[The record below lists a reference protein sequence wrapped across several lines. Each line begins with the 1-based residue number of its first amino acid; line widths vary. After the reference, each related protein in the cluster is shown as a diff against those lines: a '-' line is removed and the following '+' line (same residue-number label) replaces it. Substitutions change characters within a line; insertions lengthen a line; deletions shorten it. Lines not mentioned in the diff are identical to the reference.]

1 MAHLLMHGT
10 LDATI
15 FEATNLTN
23 PTRLTGNAPEGFRK
37 DAYIHAIRR
46 ARDFIYIENQY
57 FIGSSYGWRPGGGV
71 RPEDVEAWW
80 EGLENGLEKTTG
92 LGPGGTR
99 LYATVDLGRA
109 RLGRTRVIDDE
120 PVSPRWDERFHFY
133 CAHFAEN
140 VVFSVKVALSV
151 DAKLIGRA
159 YLPVRD
165 LLSGEAVERKLDILG
180 DDKKKLPH
188 GPTIH
193 VRLQFKDVAADGG
206 GKWWG
211 GGVGDAAYPGVP
223 CTYFKQHAGCRV
235 TLYQDAH
242 APDTFAPRIPLAG
255 GAHYQQG
262 RCWEDVFDAISN
274 AKHLIYITGWSVF
287 TDITLIRDPSRQR
300 PGGDATIGELLKRKA
315 SEGVRV
321 LMLVWNDVSSIQA
334 LHAIGIKLSVAQTHD
349 EDTLAYFED
358 SDVHCV
364 LCPRQADAA
373 AGSSFIMGTK
383 VSLLATHHQKT
394 VIVDHDMPAG
404 AGSGLRSIVSF
415 VGGLDLCDGR
425 YDTQSHSLFRTLDA
439 AHKDFHQPSI
449 DDAELAKGGPREPWH
464 DIHSKLEGPIAW
476 DVLYN
481 FEQRWRKQSGHA
493 DLLVNLTALEHLIT
507 PPSPVKLP
515 GTNNDDHH
523 DDAWNVQLFRSID
536 GGACDG
542 FPSSPEAAA
551 RLDLVSGKN
560 NVIERSI
567 QDAYI
572 HAIRRARD
580 FIYIENQYFIGSSY
594 GWRPGGGVRPEDVE
608 AVNLIPRELSLK
620 IVSKIA
626 AGERFTVYVV
636 VPMWPEGHPGNEAMQ
651 AILDWQRRTME
662 MMYYDIAVA
671 LKANHSDADPRD
683 YLTFFCLGNREAKS
697 HGEYVPAHRPDQ
709 DTDYAKAQNA
719 RRFMIYVH
727 SKMMI
732 VDDEYIIVGSAN
744 INQRSMDGG
753 RDSEIAMGAFQPH
766 HLNVNGQAARGQIH
780 GFRMSLWYE
789 HLGMLHDDFVHPG
802 SLECVRRVNAMAD
815 RHWQLYAGEELH
827 GDLPGHLLTYPVAV
841 EKDGG
846 AVTALPGA
854 EFFPDTEA
862 KVIGT
867 LASSAYMIPYLTS

>member
-15 FEATNLTN
+15 FEAANLTN
-23 PTRLTGNAPEGFRK
+23 PTRLTGDAPEGFRK
-37 DAYIHAIRR
+37 
-46 ARDFIYIENQY
+46 
-57 FIGSSYGWRPGGGV
+57 
-71 RPEDVEAWW
+71 WW
-80 EGLENGLEKTTG
+80 EGLEKTTG

-99 LYATVDLGRA
+99 LYATIDLGKA
-109 RLGRTRVIDDE
+109 RLGRTRIVDDE
-120 PVSPRWDERFHFY
+120 PVNPRWDERFHLY

-140 VVFSVKVALSV
+140 VVFSVKVSLPVGA
-151 DAKLIGRA
+151 ALIGRA
-159 YLPVRD
+159 YLPVRE
-165 LLSGEAVERKLDILG
+165 LLSGEVVERKLDILG
-180 DDKKKLPH
+180 EDKKKLPH

-193 VRLQFKDVAADGG
+193 VRLQFKNVAAD

-211 GGVGDAAYPGVP
+211 GGVGGPDYGGVP
-223 CTYFKQHAGCRV
+223 CTYFKQHTGCRV

-242 APDTFAPRIPLAG
+242 APDAFAPRIPLAG
-255 GAHYQQG
+255 GAHYQPG

-300 PGGDATIGELLKRKA
+300 PGGDATLGDLLKRKA

-334 LHAIGIKLSVAQTHD
+334 LHAIGIKLSVGQTHD

-364 LCPRQADAA
+364 LCPRHADCA
-373 AGSSFIMGTK
+373 AGHSFVMGTK
-383 VSLLATHHQKT
+383 VSFLATHHQKT
-394 VIVDHDMPAG
+394 VIVDHDMPT
-404 AGSGLRSIVSF
+404 GSGGGDLRRIVSF

-439 AHKDFHQPSI
+439 AHHRDFHQPSI
-449 DDAELAKGGPREPWH
+449 DDADLSMGGPREPWH
-464 DIHSKLEGPIAW
+464 DIHSKLEGAVAW

-493 DLLVNLTALEHLIT
+493 DLLVNLSALEHLIT
-507 PPSPVKLP
+507 PPSPVKFP
-515 GTNNDDHH
+515 GNDDHE
-523 DDAWNVQLFRSID
+523 AWNVQVFRSID
-536 GGACDG
+536 GGACEG

-551 RLDLVSGKN
+551 RLDLTSGKN
-560 NVIERSI
+560 NVIDRSI

-572 HAIRRARD
+572 HAIRRAKD

-594 GWRPGGGVRPEDVE
+594 AWRPDGGIKPEDIE
-608 AVNLIPRELSLK
+608 AVHLIPRELSLK
-620 IVSKIA
+620 IMSKID

-636 VPMWPEGHPGNEAMQ
+636 VPMWPEGHPNANAMQ
-651 AILDWQRRTME
+651 AILDWQRRTIE

-671 LKANHSDADPRD
+671 LKAKNSDADPRD
-683 YLTFFCLGNREAKS
+683 YLTFFCLGNRESKTNA
-697 HGEYVPAHRPDQ
+697 EYVPPHRPQ
-709 DTDYAKAQNA
+709 EGTDYAKAQNA

-753 RDSEIAMGAFQPH
+753 RDTEIAMGAFQPR
-766 HLNVNGQAARGQIH
+766 HLSIGGQGARGQVH

-789 HLGMLHDDFVHPG
+789 HLGVLHDDFLRPG
-802 SLECVRRVNAMAD
+802 SLECVRRVNGMAD
-815 RHWQLYAGEELH
+815 RHWGLYAGAELH
-827 GDLPGHLLTYPVAV
+827 GDLPGHLLTYPIAVA
-841 EKDGG
+841 KDG
-846 AVTALPGA
+846 AVASLPGG
-854 EFFPDTEA
+854 ELFPDTEA
-862 KVIGT
+862 RVLGALT
-867 LASSAYMIPYLTS
+867 PAYFIPYLTS

>member
-1 MAHLLMHGT
+1 MAEQQLMHGT

-23 PTRLTGNAPEGFRK
+23 PTRLTGSAPEGIRK
-37 DAYIHAIRR
+37 
-46 ARDFIYIENQY
+46 
-57 FIGSSYGWRPGGGV
+57 
-71 RPEDVEAWW
+71 WW
-80 EGLENGLEKTTG
+80 EGVEKTTG
-92 LGPGGTR
+92 VGQGGTR
-99 LYATVDLGRA
+99 LYATVDLGKA

-120 PVSPRWDERFHFY
+120 PVNPRWDERFHLY
-133 CAHFAEN
+133 CAHFADN
-140 VVFSVKVALSV
+140 VVFSVKVSLPI
-151 DAKLIGRA
+151 DAALIGRA
-159 YLPVRD
+159 YLPVGD
-165 LLSGEAVERKLDILG
+165 LLSGEVVERKLDIL
-180 DDKKKLPH
+180 DEHKKKLPH

-193 VRLQFKDVAADGG
+193 VRLQFKDVAVDGD

-211 GGVGDAAYPGVP
+211 AGVGNAGYAGVP
-223 CTYFKQHAGCRV
+223 CTYFKQHTGCGV

-242 APDTFAPRIPLAG
+242 VPDTFAPTIPLAG

-321 LMLVWNDVSSIQA
+321 LMLVWNDVTSLQILQS
-334 LHAIGIKLSVAQTHD
+334 LGIKWGFSQTHD
-349 EDTLAYFED
+349 AETFQYFED
-358 SDVHCV
+358 TDVHCV
-364 LCPRQADAA
+364 VCARHPDAG
-373 AGSSFIMGTK
+373 GSIVMGVK
-383 VSLLATHHQKT
+383 VPFASTHHQKT

-439 AHKDFHQPSI
+439 AHHKDFHQPSI

-464 DIHSKLEGPIAW
+464 DIHSRLEGPVAW

-481 FEQRWRKQSGHA
+481 FEQRWRKQSGHG
-493 DLLVNLTALEHLIT
+493 DLLVNLTALEHLIA
-507 PPSPVKLP
+507 PQSAMKLP
-515 GTNNDDHH
+515 VIGNDDHE
-523 DDAWNVQLFRSID
+523 AWNVQVFRSID

-542 FPSSPEAAA
+542 FPSSPDAAA

-594 GWRPGGGVRPEDVE
+594 GWRPDDGVRPEDVE

-620 IVSKIA
+620 IMSKIA

-636 VPMWPEGHPGNEAMQ
+636 VPMWPEGHPDSQAMQ

-662 MMYYDIAVA
+662 MMYADIAGA
-671 LKANHSDADPRD
+671 LKAKRMDADPRD
-683 YLTFFCLGNREAKS
+683 YLTFFCLGNREVKRS
-697 HGEYVPAHRPDQ
+697 GEYVPGHHPRDGTP
-709 DTDYAKAQNA
+709 YAKAQKT

-766 HLNVNGQAARGQIH
+766 HLNIGGQLARGQIH

-789 HLGMLHDDFVHPG
+789 HLGGEPHDDFLHPG
-802 SLECVRRVNAMAD
+802 SLECVRRVNEMANK
-815 RHWQLYAGEELH
+815 HWELYASEELH
-827 GDLPGHLLTYPVAV
+827 EDLPGHLLTYPIAVA
-841 EKDGG
+841 KDGTV
-846 AVTALPGA
+846 AALPGA
-854 EFFPDTEA
+854 KFFPDTEA
-862 KVIGT
+862 PVLGKKAINPLMT
-867 LASSAYMIPYLTS
+867 PDITS